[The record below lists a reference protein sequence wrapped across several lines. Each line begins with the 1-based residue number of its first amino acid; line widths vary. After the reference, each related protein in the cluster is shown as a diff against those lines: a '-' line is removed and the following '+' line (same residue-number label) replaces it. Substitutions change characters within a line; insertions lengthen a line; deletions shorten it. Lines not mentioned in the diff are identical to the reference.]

1 MTAKPG
7 IFKPLKLKSF
17 RALFGAQLFS
27 DLGNWLDLIALQV
40 IVAYHWG
47 LDETAIA
54 SVIIVLGLPWVIIGP
69 FASVFVDRMPKKAVM
84 IVCLLLR
91 IVFVAGLFYSPNLY
105 LLLLF
110 VFLKGTV
117 SALYDPARQS
127 AIRMI
132 VPESMLPEAVTLSQL
147 SVNTMK
153 IAGPALGGGIIAVFG
168 PKSPFLFEAAGFFIA
183 VIFLL
188 FLPSLKSFE
197 ESDKK
202 MAGDQTGKGEFWKD
216 FSEGIKHI
224 FHTPLLKISIILSSA
239 AFFIIFLYDGLFVFI
254 AKQIGFN
261 EGNFGLLISAVGAGS
276 VAGSLLLG
284 QWTGWNRKPIHLM
297 SSSAILSGIFIAA
310 VGLGGLGFLNLPQLA
325 WIIGACFLGLLGAG
339 ESVPYGYVLQS
350 ETPKQ
355 MMGRVSAA
363 AMSLQTFSMLI
374 APAAGALL
382 AKQLGVSFVMIGAG
396 MATTLLGFTML
407 IVIWKKSGFLQS
419 IGGKQLDG

>member
-1 MTAKPG
+1 MTGKPG

-105 LLLLF
+105 ILLLF

-127 AIRMI
+127 AIRII
-132 VPESMLPEAVTLSQL
+132 VPEGMLPEAVTLSQL

-202 MAGDQTGKGEFWKD
+202 MAGDQKEKGEFWKD

-224 FHTPLLKISIILSSA
+224 FHTSLLKISIILSSA

-284 QWTGWNRKPIHLM
+284 QWTGWYRKPIHLM

-310 VGLGGLGFLNLPQLA
+310 VGLGGLGFLNLTQLA
-325 WIIGACFLGLLGAG
+325 WIIGACLLGLLGAG

-396 MATTLLGFTML
+396 MATTLLGFTMF
-407 IVIWKKSGFLQS
+407 IVIWKKSGSFQS
-419 IGGKQLDG
+419 ISGKQLDG

>member
-1 MTAKPG
+1 MKPG
-7 IFKPLKLKSF
+7 IFKPLKLKPF
-17 RALFGAQLFS
+17 RSLFGAQLFS
-27 DLGNWLDLIALQV
+27 DLGNWLDFIALQV

-69 FASVFVDRMPKKAVM
+69 FASVFVDRLPKKAVM

-91 IVFVAGLFYSPNLY
+91 IVFVGGLFYAPNLY
-105 LLLLF
+105 ILLLF

-127 AIRMI
+127 AIRMV
-132 VPESMLPEAVTLSQL
+132 VPDSMLPEAVTLSQL

-153 IAGPALGGGIIAVFG
+153 IAAPALGGGIIAVLG
-168 PKSPFLFEAAGFFIA
+168 PKSPFLFEAAGFI
-183 VIFLL
+183 VSIIFLS
-188 FLPSLKSFE
+188 FLPSLTSFE
-197 ESDKK
+197 ESDKR
-202 MAGDQTGKGEFWKD
+202 MAETSTVKTSFWKE

-224 FHTPLLKISIILSSA
+224 FHAPLLRISIILSSA
-239 AFFIIFLYDGLFVFI
+239 AFFIIFLYDGLFIFI

-284 QWTGWNRKPIHLM
+284 QWTGWNRKPVHLM
-297 SSSAILSGIFIAA
+297 SSSAILSGTFIVA
-310 VGLGGLGFLNLPQLA
+310 VGLGGLGFLNFPALV
-325 WIIGACFLGLLGAG
+325 WIIGACLLGLLGAG

-382 AKQLGVSFVMIGAG
+382 AKQLGASFVMIGAG
-396 MATTLLGFTML
+396 LATTLLGSTML
-407 IVIWKKSGFLQS
+407 MIIWKKSGSFQP
-419 IGGKQLDG
+419 IRGKQLDG

>member
-1 MTAKPG
+1 MTSNPG
-7 IFKPLKLKSF
+7 IFKPLKLKSY

-27 DLGNWLDLIALQV
+27 DLGNWLDFIALQV

-54 SVIIVLGLPWVIIGP
+54 LVIIVLGLPWVIIGP

-84 IVCLLLR
+84 IVCLILR
-91 IVFVAGLFYSPNLY
+91 IVFVAGLFYAPNLY
-105 LLLLF
+105 ILLLF

-132 VPESMLPEAVTLSQL
+132 VPENMLSEAVTLSQL

-153 IAGPALGGGIIAVFG
+153 IAGPALGGVIIAVFG
-168 PKSPFLFEAAGFFIA
+168 PKSPFLFEAAGFLIA
-183 VIFLL
+183 AVFLL

-197 ESDKK
+197 ESDKI
-202 MAGDQTGKGEFWKD
+202 MAGGHANKRSFWKD
-216 FSEGIKHI
+216 FSDGIQHI
-224 FHTPLLKISIILSSA
+224 SRTPLLKISIILSSA

-254 AKQIGFN
+254 AKQIGFH
-261 EGNFGLLISAVGAGS
+261 EGNFGMLVSAVGAGS

-297 SSSAILSGIFIAA
+297 SSSAILSGTLIAA
-310 VGLGGLGFLNLPQLA
+310 VGLGGLGILNLPQLA
-325 WIIGACFLGLLGAG
+325 WIIGACLLGLLGAG

-382 AKQLGVSFVMIGAG
+382 AKKLGASFVMIGAG

-407 IVIWKKSGFLQS
+407 LIIWKKSGYFQAVRS
-419 IGGKQLDG
+419 KQLNG

>member
-1 MTAKPG
+1 MKAG
-7 IFKPLKLKSF
+7 IFKPLKSKPF
-17 RALFGAQLFS
+17 RSLFGAQLFS

-69 FASVFVDRMPKKAVM
+69 FASVFVDRLPKKAVM

-91 IVFVAGLFYSPNLY
+91 VVFVAGLFFAPNLY
-105 LLLLF
+105 ILLLF

-132 VPESMLPEAVTLSQL
+132 VPDSLLPEAVTLSQL
-147 SVNTMK
+147 SVNMMK
-153 IAGPALGGGIIAVFG
+153 IAGPALGGGIIALFG
-168 PKSPFLFEAAGFFIA
+168 PKSPFLFEAAGFLIA

-188 FLPSLKSFE
+188 FLPNLKKLEKSE
-197 ESDKK
+197 EIEP
-202 MAGDQTGKGEFWKD
+202 AGKPEKRKYWFD

-224 FHTPLLKISIILSSA
+224 AHTPLLKISIILSSA

-254 AKQIGFN
+254 AQHLGFS
-261 EGNFGLLISAVGAGS
+261 EGNFGLLISAVGFGS

-284 QWTGWNRKPIHLM
+284 QWTKWNRKPIHLM
-297 SSSAILSGIFIAA
+297 ASSALFSGTLIIA
-310 VGLGGLGFLNLPQLA
+310 VGLGGVGVFNLPPLT
-325 WIIGACFLGLLGAG
+325 WIIGACLLGLLGAG
-339 ESVPYGYVLQS
+339 KSVPYGFVLQS
-350 ETPKQ
+350 ETPKH

-382 AKQLGVSFVMIGAG
+382 ARWLGVPSVMIGAG
-396 MATTLLGFTML
+396 MATILLGSFML
-407 IVIWKKSGFLQS
+407 LAIMK
-419 IGGKQLDG
+419 GGALNQPPKEKQIQA